1 MSTSPL
7 ISIVLPVYN
16 GAKYLEFAIH
26 GVLQQTYQN
35 FELIIVNDCSTD
47 STLSIA
53 ESFQKQDS
61 RIRIINNKINL
72 KLPSS
77 LNAGF
82 DSAKGDLFTWTSDD
96 NIHHPNFLEELL
108 KQLTNHKADL
118 VYSDVN
124 IINQDGELKFHNK
137 MGSPEELV
145 YHNSIGASF
154 LYKRNVHEI
163 LGGYNSNLFLI
174 EDYDFWL
181 RAKIQNF
188 SFFYFPVAL
197 YDYRVHDSSLSSTQK
212 SMPVLV
218 KYRYSMLSKTQNTSR
233 ELRFKSVTNLLFNGR
248 KYLSKSQLIRLL
260 WMSFK
265 IKPLKTVLL
274 ICTNMGRVI
283 S

>member
-7 ISIVLPVYN
+7 VSIILPVYN
-16 GAKYLEFAIH
+16 GAKYLEFAIR

-47 STLSIA
+47 TTLSIA
-53 ESFQKQDS
+53 ESFQKQDP
-61 RIRIINNKINL
+61 RIRIVNNKINL

-108 KQLTNHKADL
+108 NQLKNHNADL

-154 LYKRNVHEI
+154 L
-163 LGGYNSNLFLI
+163 
-174 EDYDFWL
+174 
-181 RAKIQNF
+181 
-188 SFFYFPVAL
+188 
-197 YDYRVHDSSLSSTQK
+197 
-212 SMPVLV
+212 
-218 KYRYSMLSKTQNTSR
+218 
-233 ELRFKSVTNLLFNGR
+233 
-248 KYLSKSQLIRLL
+248 
-260 WMSFK
+260 
-265 IKPLKTVLL
+265 
-274 ICTNMGRVI
+274 
-283 S
+283 